1 MRTLKHLATLAL
13 ILAATLSPRA
23 ATPGEPPRVD
33 ALKATNP
40 SMILCVAPLGRYDK
54 RLLRAAERGIT
65 YVYGFTVRRLPAR
78 VLPRA
83 AYNAQ
88 RRRWRADRLLD
99 HLRDEVLPGTGCH
112 KIVGFTAEDI
122 STTKPPHADWG
133 ILGLA
138 ELGGV
143 AGVVSSHRTARALKP
158 PHTRARRVVKV
169 VNHEIGH
176 LLGLPHL
183 KNTTCLMNDAE
194 GSVLTTDRESGLLC
208 PQTVRW
214 IEANTPHKIPRHER
228 FEWDVVVR

>member
-1 MRTLKHLATLAL
+1 MSTARRACVLTLTLL
-13 ILAATLSPRA
+13 LAALLPSAAASGDTPRRA
-23 ATPGEPPRVD
+23 

-40 SMILCVAPLGRYDK
+40 SMILCVVPLGRHDK
-54 RLLRAAERGIT
+54 QLLRAAERGIT

-78 VLPRA
+78 KLPPA
-83 AYNAQ
+83 AYYKP
-88 RRRWRADRLLD
+88 RRRWRADRILD
-99 HLRDEVLPGTGCH
+99 HLREDVLPGTGCG
-112 KIVGFTAEDI
+112 KIMGFTAEDI

-158 PHTRARRVVKV
+158 PHTRKRRVVKV

-183 KNTTCLMNDAE
+183 QNTTCLMNDAE

-214 IEANTPHKIPRHER
+214 IEVNTPYKIPRHKR
-228 FEWDVVVR
+228 FEWELL